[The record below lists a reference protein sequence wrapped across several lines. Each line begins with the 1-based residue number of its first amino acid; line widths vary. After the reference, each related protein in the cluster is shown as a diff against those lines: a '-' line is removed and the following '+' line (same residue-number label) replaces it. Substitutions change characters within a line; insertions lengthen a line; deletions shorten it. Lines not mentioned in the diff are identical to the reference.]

1 MGLSDREN
9 KRKKSVVNS
18 LVGGVV
24 ENEQPKK
31 PAEQVKFKQK
41 AYYITDD
48 IYKAVNLKAAKTGKD
63 KSEVVRDA
71 LSKYLKDILQEIEN
85 EKSK

>member
-9 KRKKSVVNS
+9 RRKKSVVNS
-18 LVGGVV
+18 LIDGRDS
-24 ENEQPKK
+24 
-31 PAEQVKFKQK
+31 VKDTKETVKYKQK

-63 KSEVVRDA
+63 KSAIVRDA
-71 LSKYLKDILQEIEN
+71 LSIYLKDILKELEN
-85 EKSK
+85 ERLNK

>member
-9 KRKKSVVNS
+9 RRKKSVVNS
-18 LVGGVV
+18 LIDSRDTVS
-24 ENEQPKK
+24 EDKQS
-31 PAEQVKFKQK
+31 VKYKQK

-63 KSEVVRDA
+63 KSAIVREA
-71 LSKYLKDILQEIEN
+71 LSIYLKDILEELEEERRN
-85 EKSK
+85 N